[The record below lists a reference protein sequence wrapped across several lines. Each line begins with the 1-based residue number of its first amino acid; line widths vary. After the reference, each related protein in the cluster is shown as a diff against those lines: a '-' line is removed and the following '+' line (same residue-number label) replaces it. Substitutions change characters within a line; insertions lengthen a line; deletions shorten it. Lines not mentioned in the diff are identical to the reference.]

1 MRSEELYR
9 SMSGIDDAILAG
21 CLQPAKKKSHRIP
34 YRALI
39 SVAACL
45 VLVLG
50 GAIFEPW
57 QRFGSGISGGENSGI
72 ETSGN
77 QTVTNQKAKSNFFV
91 ITANAAEL
99 PEDGEY
105 VSGEVYS
112 IRVNDLSTGFCGGYI
127 PELFSIGGRN
137 IAKVKLS
144 ADKNEIFTSKP
155 LYKEDAEY
163 PTDSEVASCNANPYT
178 DRGYY
183 NWVNDTDYK
192 KYAET
197 GVKELKYH
205 YDYWQVQGDTYE
217 AEYNANLSYGFFSQE
232 SINVDTG
239 DLRLDYHTMVDML
252 EGTKLTITVTY
263 ENGQS
268 EEHHY
273 LVHSGKVLCEYNE
286 DEYKFERQERFLTP
300 EEEQNETTYFYSIL
314 IEQLD

>member
-21 CLQPAKKKSHRIP
+21 CLQPAKKKSRRIP
-34 YRALI
+34 YRSLI

-57 QRFGSGISGGENSGI
+57 QRFGGGISGGENSGI

-105 VSGEVYS
+105 VSGEVFG
-112 IRVNDLSTGFCGGYI
+112 IRVNDYTGGLYGGYI

-137 IAKVKLS
+137 IAKVKITT
-144 ADKNEIFTSKP
+144 DKNEIFTSKSV
-155 LYKEDAEY
+155 YEGDSDY
-163 PTDSEVASCNANPYT
+163 PTDDELAISNANPYSEK
-178 DRGYY
+178 GYY
-183 NWVNDTDYK
+183 NWVSDVSYK
-192 KYAET
+192 
-197 GVKELKYH
+197 KYH
-205 YDYWQVQGDTYE
+205 YDYWQVQGNSVEMD
-217 AEYNANLSYGFFSQE
+217 YNANLSYGFFAKD
-232 SINVDTG
+232 SINLEIG
-239 DLRLDYHTMVDML
+239 DMKMNYRACVDML
-252 EGTKLTITVTY
+252 EGTRLSVAVTY
-263 ENGQS
+263 ENGQR

-273 LVHSGKVLCEYNE
+273 LVHSGKVLYEYNME
-286 DEYKFERQERFLTP
+286 KHQFERYERFLTP
-300 EEEQNETTYFYSIL
+300 DEERDGTSWTYSIIL
-314 IEQLD
+314 EQLD